1 MTFTSLTHICCREYA
16 AADAQVDKVVALAE
30 EKGAVFWKAC
40 GMVLQGCVLALSGRA
55 SNAFHVLTS
64 GLTAFRSTGATAWM
78 PLSLSCLARAYAE
91 LGKLDDAGRCIGE
104 AVTAVETSKER
115 WFEAEVHRMA
125 GEIALL
131 SPEPNAAGAEAY

>member
-64 GLTAFRSTGATAWM
+64 GLTAFRSTGATAWSRCRYHVWRGPM
-78 PLSLSCLARAYAE
+78 RNSANSMT
-91 LGKLDDAGRCIGE
+91 LGA
-104 AVTAVETSKER
+104 
-115 WFEAEVHRMA
+115 
-125 GEIALL
+125 
-131 SPEPNAAGAEAY
+131 